1 MIQNI
6 KINAIHSDLDDNLK
20 KYINKKLGHLD
31 KYVSRDLRPK
41 LFIEVFLKEVNAKDK
56 NNCRFEANLL
66 LPNEKI
72 SALEST
78 LNMYAAVDIVEDKLK
93 HQLVKYNQKNHS
105 AKFYRH
111 IIRKFTKKSAI

>member
-6 KINAIHSDLDDNLK
+6 KIKAVHSDLDDNLK

-31 KYVSRDLRPK
+31 KYVSRSLRPK
-41 LFIEVFLKEVNAKDK
+41 MSIEVFLSEVHAKDK
-56 NNCRFEANLL
+56 NNCRFEANLF

-105 AKFYRH
+105 TKFYRH
-111 IIRKFTKKSAI
+111 LIRKFTKRSMV